1 MRRCIMDVLIGLAI
15 YFTIGLVLAK
25 VFVVYMKTSY
35 SDMDEMGQTITGC
48 LVFIYP
54 VVILLGIAGCF
65 TLLVDKLF
73 KKIL

>member
-1 MRRCIMDVLIGLAI
+1 MDVLIGLII

-25 VFVVYMKTSY
+25 VFAVYMKTSY
-35 SDMDEMGQTITGC
+35 SDMDEMGQTITAS

-54 VVILLGIAGCF
+54 MVILLGAVICF
-65 TLLVDKLF
+65 GLLFDKIF

>member
-1 MRRCIMDVLIGLAI
+1 MDVLIGLAI

-35 SDMDEMGQTITGC
+35 SDMEELEQTITIS

-54 VVILLGIAGCF
+54 VVILLGVIGCF
-65 TLLVDKLF
+65 ALLFDKTF

>member
-1 MRRCIMDVLIGLAI
+1 MDVLIGLII

-35 SDMDEMGQTITGC
+35 TDMKELEQTITIS

-54 VVILLGIAGCF
+54 VVILLGIVGCF
-65 TLLVDKLF
+65 ALLFDKIF

>member
-1 MRRCIMDVLIGLAI
+1 MDVLIGLII

-35 SDMDEMGQTITGC
+35 SDMDEIGQTITGS

-54 VVILLGIAGCF
+54 VVILLGVAGCF
-65 TLLVDKLF
+65 TLLIDKLL